1 MKTQKQGHS
10 LKVMAKKKSVKIDI
24 LQGENENTLI
34 FVLSQDIRGL
44 STYEKAKAINTFITR
59 ETNVLATCVENHLRQ
74 LLIKYNVVPSD
85 GSESALKRSFSVLEY
100 LHHKKIDIRNR
111 YVETQETIVGE
122 NENNQ
127 MTVINEDDI
136 LSCAVEIEVINCG

>member
-1 MKTQKQGHS
+1 MG
-10 LKVMAKKKSVKIDI
+10 KKKQVKIDI

-44 STYEKAKAINTFITR
+44 TTYERAKAINTFVNR
-59 ETNVLATCVENHLRQ
+59 ETNVLETCIENHLRQ
-74 LLIKYNVVPSD
+74 VLIKYGVIPLD
-85 GSESALKRSFSVLEY
+85 GSESALKRAFDDLEY
-100 LHHKKIDIRNR
+100 LHHRKIDIRNR
-111 YVETQETIVGE
+111 YINTNETIIGE
-122 NENNQ
+122 NPETQ